1 MTSEQQGATDCET
14 TEAGINHDKM
24 TTSSTTTI
32 RLGEKRSTTNKSRA
46 VDGSVRREGNGVETI
61 ELKQTPG
68 ATLGI
73 SIKGGVDH
81 PFLVSKDDKA
91 LDTGIFV
98 IHVYAG
104 GAAAIDG
111 RLRLGDRILHVNG
124 VSVESVKQTD
134 FLKILTA
141 GTKRDEILRLTVKHN
156 EALRR
161 KLNARKTS
169 IACFEANSSHMTPN
183 VHSSNVAGGAFSPA
197 PLNGVQMLTG
207 NVGPRF
213 EPLEA
218 CANANFEAESIS
230 ATPQGEVLAEEKRE
244 PTTNVEG
251 KRQVEVDG
259 DFAKKEQEELTEE
272 DDEDGD
278 DDEVEED
285 EEEEETRDFENVSV
299 WQKALFPVGAA
310 SLALMAVFILRRQ
323 MRD

>member
-24 TTSSTTTI
+24 TTNTTTTTS
-32 RLGEKRSTTNKSRA
+32 LGEKKTTNKSRN
-46 VDGSVRREGNGVETI
+46 VDGSVRHEGNGVETI

-111 RLRLGDRILHVNG
+111 RLRLGDRILQVNG

-134 FLKILTA
+134 FLKILSA

-161 KLNARKTS
+161 KLSARKTS
-169 IACFEANSSHMTPN
+169 LACLEANSNHMAPN
-183 VHSSNVAGGAFSPA
+183 VHSSSAAGGAPSPA

-218 CANANFEAESIS
+218 CANANFVAASIS
-230 ATPQGEVLAEEKRE
+230 AAPQGEVVSKEKRE
-244 PTTNVEG
+244 TTANVAG
-251 KRQVEVDG
+251 NRPVEVD
-259 DFAKKEQEELTEE
+259 DDIAKVKQEDLTEE
-272 DDEDGD
+272 DEEVGDE
-278 DDEVEED
+278 DEVEED
-285 EEEEETRDFENVSV
+285 EEEEETQDFEKVSV

-323 MRD
+323 MQD